1 MPDSH
6 PLRHLSPRL
15 SLSQGRSR
23 IKLHLIPMERFSEI
37 VVFILKALF
46 QEALFGFWFFNLV
59 ALSAPT

>member
-23 IKLHLIPMERFSEI
+23 IKLHLPMERFSEI